1 MSRSRTPP
9 AGQPI
14 VATVGRAGELLDVD
28 PDRLAQAIMAARLV
42 PWGEHATGAPV
53 FRWGALCTLA
63 AELGSTIPARY
74 QHAWRHYRDAADRGR
89 ASRYNPSKQPR
100 SGRAGEV

>member
-1 MSRSRTPP
+1 MPRSRTPP

-28 PDRLAQAIMAARLV
+28 SQRLAQAVKAARLV
-42 PWGEHATGAPV
+42 PWGEHASGAPV
-53 FRWGALCTLA
+53 FQWGALCALA

-89 ASRYNPSKQPR
+89 TSRYSTSKQPR
-100 SGRAGEV
+100 LGRAGEV